1 MSSRNHI
8 KTQKSTIFIKKNLKI
23 KSIVKLETIVI
34 IQENI
39 ELQHIVYVM

>member
-8 KTQKSTIFIKKNLKI
+8 KTQKSTIFIKKSLKI

-39 ELQHIVYVM
+39 ELVHIVYVI